1 MDGQT
6 DRNIDSQRDGQT
18 DRQLAGT
25 EAGVRCKLQNVIYF
39 LHSYLIPLSL
49 IMVYQNREGCH

>member
-39 LHSYLIPLSL
+39 LHSYLIPHSL
-49 IMVYQNREGCH
+49 IMV